1 MSWKFVYN
9 SGNILERTMPAIAKT
24 AHEAGYDF
32 FTFNGDVY
40 FYAEGKTYKTKIKT
54 SDLV

>member
-9 SGNILERTMPAIAKT
+9 SGNILGRTMPAIAKM

-40 FYAEGKTYKTKIKT
+40 FYAEEKVYKTKIKV
-54 SDLV
+54 SELI

>member
-1 MSWKFVYN
+1 MNWKFVYN
-9 SGNILERTMPAIAKT
+9 SENILERTMPAIAKT

-40 FYAEGKTYKTKIKT
+40 FYAEGKIYKTKIKT

>member
-9 SGNILERTMPAIAKT
+9 SGNMLGKTMPTIAIM

-32 FTFNGDVY
+32 FTFDGCVY
-40 FYAEGKTYKTKIKT
+40 FYAEGKVYKTKIKV
-54 SDLV
+54 SDLI